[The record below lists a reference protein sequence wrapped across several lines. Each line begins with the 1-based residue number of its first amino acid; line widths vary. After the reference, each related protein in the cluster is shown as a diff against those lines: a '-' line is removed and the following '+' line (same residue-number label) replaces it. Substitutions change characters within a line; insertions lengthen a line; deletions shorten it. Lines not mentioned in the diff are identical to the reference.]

1 MAFFHGVKTTE
12 SPTSIIPAAPCEAAM
27 PVYFGTA
34 PVHRTAALKNK
45 INYPILCNAY
55 DDAVAALGYSADWK
69 KWTLCENIYAEF
81 ALFAMKP
88 CIFVNVFDPSIHK
101 TSVASESLT
110 LSKGESKLANTDAVL
125 SSVVVKD
132 AQGQTA
138 YVLGTDYTASYD
150 VDYNV
155 VIARKSTGSI
165 SSDTAELKV
174 SYDYADPTKVDKD
187 DIIGGINAATGD
199 EEGLEVIER
208 VYPITRKVPGLIVA
222 TGWSHDV
229 EVAAV
234 MAAKAWNINT
244 LFKALAI
251 IDIPVTGTGAPELYT
266 DVPAYKAS
274 KNLVDDLQ
282 HALWP
287 MLRLGETEYRYS
299 SQFAALIQWT
309 THHKGKD
316 IPYVSPSNQNIKCDS
331 LISGAENA
339 RKEVS
344 MSLAKVNY
352 LNENGITTALNF
364 SKGWTSWGNRN
375 ACYPGSTDTKDVFIT
390 NRLMFNWLQAEFI
403 LTFWQKVDAPITR
416 RLIET
421 IVDSFNDRLN
431 GLTAQ
436 EAILGGRI
444 EFRKQDNPVSS
455 LIDGKIKFKIYLT
468 PPPPAES
475 IEGDFELDPDY
486 LDVLFGE

>member
-1 MAFFHGVKTTE
+1 M
-12 SPTSIIPAAPCEAAM
+12 
-27 PVYFGTA
+27 
-34 PVHRTAALKNK
+34 
-45 INYPILCNAY
+45 
-55 DDAVAALGYSADWK
+55 
-69 KWTLCENIYAEF
+69 
-81 ALFAMKP
+81 
-88 CIFVNVFDPSIHK
+88 
-101 TSVASESLT
+101 
-110 LSKGESKLANTDAVL
+110 SKGESKLANTDAVL

-299 SQFAALIQWT
+299 SQFAAL
-309 THHKGKD
+309 
-316 IPYVSPSNQNIKCDS
+316 
-331 LISGAENA
+331 
-339 RKEVS
+339 
-344 MSLAKVNY
+344 
-352 LNENGITTALNF
+352 
-364 SKGWTSWGNRN
+364 
-375 ACYPGSTDTKDVFIT
+375 
-390 NRLMFNWLQAEFI
+390 
-403 LTFWQKVDAPITR
+403 
-416 RLIET
+416 
-421 IVDSFNDRLN
+421 
-431 GLTAQ
+431 
-436 EAILGGRI
+436 
-444 EFRKQDNPVSS
+444 
-455 LIDGKIKFKIYLT
+455 
-468 PPPPAES
+468 
-475 IEGDFELDPDY
+475 
-486 LDVLFGE
+486 